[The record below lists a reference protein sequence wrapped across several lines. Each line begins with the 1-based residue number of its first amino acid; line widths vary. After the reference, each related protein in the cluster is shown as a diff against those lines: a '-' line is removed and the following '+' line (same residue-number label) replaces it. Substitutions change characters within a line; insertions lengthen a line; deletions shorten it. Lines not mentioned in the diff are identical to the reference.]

1 MKLQKKTTLIYK
13 NGYLVTKKN
22 KVRMPSRKIVRQ
34 LNAIDKMMQMAE
46 KAEYVND
53 KIKEIGEIDTG
64 FTPISEHDPIMNLK
78 VETPHLD
85 DAIETTMNILK
96 DIDAT
101 ANTEKVKEA
110 IDKYKDVFQ
119 FLEEDEYLVEDHGLK
134 FDLPVIGNPLFLDSE
149 DLVKMLYKISAA
161 DISALDIAKQE

>member
-13 NGYLVTKKN
+13 NGYLVTKKD

-46 KAEYVND
+46 KADYVND
-53 KIKEIGEIDTG
+53 RIKEIGEIDTK
-64 FTPISEHDPIMNLK
+64 FKPISEHDPFVNLE
-78 VETPHLD
+78 VETPYLD
-85 DAIETTMNILK
+85 DAVKKTRAILH
-96 DIDAT
+96 DVDSM

-119 FLEEDEYLVEDHGLK
+119 FLEEDEYLVEDHDLK
-134 FDLPVIGNPLFLDSE
+134 FDLPVLGNPLFLDTE

-161 DISALDIAKQE
+161 DISTLDIAQE